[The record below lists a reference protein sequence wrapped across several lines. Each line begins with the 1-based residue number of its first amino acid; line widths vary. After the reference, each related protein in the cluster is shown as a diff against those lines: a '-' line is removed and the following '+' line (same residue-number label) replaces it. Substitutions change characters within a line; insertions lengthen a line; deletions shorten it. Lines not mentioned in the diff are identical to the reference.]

1 MKSSLPISDELL
13 SAYIDRQISD
23 AERRRVETAL
33 AIDPLLQQRLESLHA
48 IVNLLQNTP
57 AVVAPRALTL
67 TEEQVLA
74 AGALVGRLPQ
84 QGFWDRWL
92 PRLMPV
98 ATAVVGLLFAVS
110 LAVPLGEAPAP
121 VPMLEPVE
129 EPAAI
134 LSQETQKFEEEA
146 APTIVLTRAVE
157 ASPQAP
163 VRSLNV
169 PATAVEPLPPASP
182 KEPPS
187 LAEAESVL
195 DEPSAH
201 EASDALDDEESKGA
215 APLVEKPSSHETSDT
230 SEDRFNLQ
238 ALSPVSWILGFL
250 FVALLFMTGW
260 ISYAARRRI

>member
-1 MKSSLPISDELL
+1 MKSSLPIPDELL

-33 AIDPLLQQRLESLHA
+33 AIDPLLQQRLEALRT

-67 TEEQVLA
+67 SEEQVLA

-110 LAVPLGEAPAP
+110 LAVPFGEAP
-121 VPMLEPVE
+121 VPMLETVE
-129 EPAAI
+129 EPAAVV
-134 LSQETQKFEEEA
+134 SQETQKFEEEA
-146 APTIVLTRAVE
+146 PAPTIVLTQAVE

-169 PATAVEPLPPASP
+169 PATAVEPLPPARP

-187 LAEAESVL
+187 MAEAEGIL
-195 DEPSAH
+195 DESSEH

-215 APLVEKPSSHETSDT
+215 APLAEKPTSHEASDT
-230 SEDRFNLQ
+230 SEDRVNFQ
-238 ALSPVSWILGFL
+238 ALSPVSWMLGFL